1 MRYACM
7 TGRKELDMNIEE
19 RKKITIIGHKN
30 PDTDSICSAI
40 AYARLKNAIAANAG
54 NVITGGD
61 STGNDDS
68 VSGECYEAKR
78 AGHLNEETQFVL
90 DYFKVKKPEYI
101 KDVRTQV
108 QDVEIRR
115 VPGVDRNISL
125 KQAWNMMRKDN
136 LYTLPITSEDKLE
149 GLITIGDIAESYM
162 DVYDSNIL
170 AAANT
175 SCSNIVDTLDGDLLV
190 GSMSTVFDKGK
201 VLIAAASPDLMENY
215 IEPGD
220 IVILGN
226 RYESQL
232 SAIEMDAGCIVVCE
246 GAEVALTI
254 SKLAGE
260 HDCMII
266 TTPHDTYTAA
276 RLINQSMPISYFM
289 RTTGLVTFN
298 TRDFIADIQDVMA
311 KLRYRDFAVL
321 DSNTGNYVGLI
332 SRRTLMKANKKKLIL
347 VDHNEKSQAVY
358 GIEDA
363 EILEIIDHH
372 RLGTIETMNPVF
384 FRNQPLGCT
393 ATIIYQMYNEHGLK
407 PDATTAGLLCAAI
420 ISDTLMYRSPTCTEP
435 DRKAASELAAIAGI
449 DIETFAHAMFKAGSN
464 LMSKTTKEICYQ
476 DFKKFKI
483 DDVMIGIGQINSVN
497 GSEFD
502 ELKGRVISEL
512 PEVMKDNNLQMVF
525 FMLTNIMKESSEIV
539 FAGRNAGELLKDAFN
554 AEPGETSVMLD
565 GIVSRKKQ
573 FLPTIIEAM
582 EAQNV

>member
-1 MRYACM
+1 MY
-7 TGRKELDMNIEE
+7 
-19 RKKITIIGHKN
+19 
-30 PDTDSICSAI
+30 
-40 AYARLKNAIAANAG
+40 
-54 NVITGGD
+54 
-61 STGNDDS
+61 
-68 VSGECYEAKR
+68 KR
-78 AGHLNEETQFVL
+78 Q
-90 DYFKVKKPEYI
+90 
-101 KDVRTQV
+101 
-108 QDVEIRR
+108 
-115 VPGVDRNISL
+115 
-125 KQAWNMMRKDN
+125 
-136 LYTLPITSEDKLE
+136 
-149 GLITIGDIAESYM
+149 
-162 DVYDSNIL
+162 
-170 AAANT
+170 
-175 SCSNIVDTLDGDLLV
+175 
-190 GSMSTVFDKGK
+190 
-201 VLIAAASPDLMENY
+201 
-215 IEPGD
+215 
-220 IVILGN
+220 
-226 RYESQL
+226 
-232 SAIEMDAGCIVVCE
+232 
-246 GAEVALTI
+246 
-254 SKLAGE
+254 
-260 HDCMII
+260 
-266 TTPHDTYTAA
+266 
-276 RLINQSMPISYFM
+276 
-289 RTTGLVTFN
+289 
-298 TRDFIADIQDVMA
+298 
-311 KLRYRDFAVL
+311 
-321 DSNTGNYVGLI
+321 
-332 SRRTLMKANKKKLIL
+332 
-347 VDHNEKSQAVY
+347 VY

-449 DIETFAHAMFKAGSN
+449 NIETFAHAMFKAGSN

>member
-40 AYARLKNAIAANAG
+40 AYAGLKNAIAANAG

-170 AAANT
+170 AAAKT

-190 GSMSTVFDKGK
+190 GSMNTVFDKGK

-276 RLINQSMPISYFM
+276 RLINQSMPISFYMTPKEKIIQFK
-289 RTTGLVTFN
+289 TTDFVEDIREIMAKHRF
-298 TRDFIADIQDVMA
+298 RDFPILDTDG
-311 KLRYRDFAVL
+311 RYI
-321 DSNTGNYVGLI
+321 GMI
-332 SRRTLMKANKKKLIL
+332 SRRNLIMHGKKKLIL
-347 VDHNEKSQAVY
+347 VDHNEKIQAV
-358 GIEDA
+358 GGVETAD
-363 EILEIIDHH
+363 ILEIIDHH
-372 RLGTIETMNPVF
+372 RIGSIETMSPVY

-393 ATIIYQMYNEHGLK
+393 ATIIYQMYNESGLVPEK
-407 PDATTAGLLCAAI
+407 KIAALLCSAI
-420 ISDTLMYRSPTCTEP
+420 ISDTLILKSPTCTQM
-435 DRKAASELAAIAGI
+435 DIDACTKLAELAGI
-449 DIETFAHAMFKAGSN
+449 DIDEYGREMFKAGSN
-464 LMSKTTKEICYQ
+464 LSSKTSKELFER
-476 DFKKFKI
+476 DFKRFSVNDI
-483 DDVMIGIGQINSVN
+483 NIGIGQVN
-497 GSEFD
+497 CMESD
-502 ELKGRVISEL
+502 EADNLKERMIDYIADSCHEYGLNMTFFMITNVLDESSYVVCSGNNAVGTISRAFNVEAQDNTVFLKGV
-512 PEVMKDNNLQMVF
+512 
-525 FMLTNIMKESSEIV
+525 
-539 FAGRNAGELLKDAFN
+539 
-554 AEPGETSVMLD
+554 
-565 GIVSRKKQ
+565 VSRKKQ
-573 FLPTIIEAM
+573 ILPTIM
-582 EAQNV
+582 ETLQG

>member
-170 AAANT
+170 AAAKT

-190 GSMSTVFDKGK
+190 GSMNTVFDKGK

-215 IEPGD
+215 IDPGD

-407 PDATTAGLLCAAI
+407 PDATTAGLL
-420 ISDTLMYRSPTCTEP
+420 
-435 DRKAASELAAIAGI
+435 
-449 DIETFAHAMFKAGSN
+449 
-464 LMSKTTKEICYQ
+464 
-476 DFKKFKI
+476 
-483 DDVMIGIGQINSVN
+483 
-497 GSEFD
+497 
-502 ELKGRVISEL
+502 
-512 PEVMKDNNLQMVF
+512 
-525 FMLTNIMKESSEIV
+525 
-539 FAGRNAGELLKDAFN
+539 
-554 AEPGETSVMLD
+554 
-565 GIVSRKKQ
+565 
-573 FLPTIIEAM
+573 
-582 EAQNV
+582 

>member
-1 MRYACM
+1 MPCM
-7 TGRKELDMNIEE
+7 TGRKELDMNIGQ

-40 AYARLKNAIAANAG
+40 AYAGLKNAIAANAG
-54 NVITGGD
+54 NDITGGG

-68 VSGECYEAKR
+68 VSCECYEAKR

-170 AAANT
+170 AAAKT

-190 GSMSTVFDKGK
+190 GSMNTVFDNGK

-254 SKLAGE
+254 SRLAAE

-298 TRDFIADIQDVMA
+298 TR
-311 KLRYRDFAVL
+311 VL
-321 DSNTGNYVGLI
+321 LLI
-332 SRRTLMKANKKKLIL
+332 SRMLWLSSDIVIL
-347 VDHNEKSQAVY
+347 RC
-358 GIEDA
+358 
-363 EILEIIDHH
+363 L
-372 RLGTIETMNPVF
+372 
-384 FRNQPLGCT
+384 T
-393 ATIIYQMYNEHGLK
+393 AIR
-407 PDATTAGLLCAAI
+407 AI
-420 ISDTLMYRSPTCTEP
+420 M
-435 DRKAASELAAIAGI
+435 
-449 DIETFAHAMFKAGSN
+449 
-464 LMSKTTKEICYQ
+464 
-476 DFKKFKI
+476 
-483 DDVMIGIGQINSVN
+483 
-497 GSEFD
+497 
-502 ELKGRVISEL
+502 
-512 PEVMKDNNLQMVF
+512 
-525 FMLTNIMKESSEIV
+525 
-539 FAGRNAGELLKDAFN
+539 
-554 AEPGETSVMLD
+554 
-565 GIVSRKKQ
+565 
-573 FLPTIIEAM
+573 
-582 EAQNV
+582 

>member
-1 MRYACM
+1 MPCM
-7 TGRKELDMNIEE
+7 TGRKELDMNIGQ

-40 AYARLKNAIAANAG
+40 AYAGLKNAIAANAG
-54 NVITGGD
+54 NDITGGG

-68 VSGECYEAKR
+68 VSCECYEAKR

-170 AAANT
+170 AAAKT

-190 GSMSTVFDKGK
+190 GSMNTVFDKGK

-254 SKLAGE
+254 SRLAAE

-298 TRDFIADIQDVMA
+298 TGDFIADIQDVMA

-449 DIETFAHAMFKAGSN
+449 NIETFAHAMFKAGSN